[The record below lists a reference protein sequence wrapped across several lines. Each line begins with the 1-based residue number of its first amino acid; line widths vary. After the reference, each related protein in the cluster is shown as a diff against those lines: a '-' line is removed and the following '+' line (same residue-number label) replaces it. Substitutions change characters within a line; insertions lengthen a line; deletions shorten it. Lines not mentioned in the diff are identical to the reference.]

1 MKHPEDAIQKAVIG
15 QLKARPADGLVWF
28 HVPQGNKLGGKRTA
42 SGAPLQAIRNKDLGV
57 RAGVSDLI
65 LLHDGKAFA
74 LELKAEKGHLSE
86 AQREF
91 IDEWNNAGGYATCA
105 VGIDQAVKVLE
116 TWSLIR

>member
-1 MKHPEDAIQKAVIG
+1 MREAVE
-15 QLKARPADGLVWF
+15 LKR
-28 HVPQGNKLGGKRTA
+28 QGV
-42 SGAPLQAIRNKDLGV
+42 Q
-57 RAGVSDLI
+57 AGVSDLI

-74 LELKAEKGHLSE
+74 LELKAENGRLSE

-91 IDEWNNAGGYATCA
+91 MDAFNNAGGFATCA